1 MTDNVNRLLVVDD
14 QEDILDFVAQVAESM
29 DYAVAVAASA
39 EDFRRRL
46 NQFGPTLIVLDL
58 QMPGTDGIELLRF
71 LGRQSVRVPVV
82 ISSGMDARVLA
93 SAERFGRTVGLD
105 ITGVLQKPL
114 MLAQLEDVLS
124 RHKRL
129 ERTIEAGEFARAVDR
144 GQLVLHYQPKLGR
157 TPEGWAPSGV
167 EALLRWNHPELG
179 LVYPDRFIPLAESSG
194 LIAAATDWVL
204 QEGVRQVGEWRARGI
219 ELGLAVNMSPRL
231 VTDLDFPDRLADLLD
246 AHGVANSMLTLE
258 LTETAALEHPART
271 MDILSRLRVKEF
283 GLSLDDFGTGYSS
296 LTQLYR
302 MPFNELKIDKSLG
315 MELGKSREAETMVRS
330 LVGLAHG
337 LGLAVCAEGVET
349 REALQFLTDAGCD
362 FAQGY
367 HIGRPMVA
375 DAIPD
380 HVAEAKRAQHGTA

>member
-29 DYAVAVAASA
+29 DYAVAVASSA
-39 EDFRRRL
+39 EDCCRQL
-46 NQFGPTLIVLDL
+46 HEFGPTLIVLDL
-58 QMPGTDGIELLRF
+58 QMPGTDGIELLRY
-71 LGRQSVRVPVV
+71 LGRQSVRVPVL
-82 ISSGMDARVLA
+82 ISSGMDARVLS
-93 SAERFGRTVGLD
+93 SAERFGRSVGLD

-114 MLAQLEDVLS
+114 MLAELEALLS

-129 ERTIEAGEFARAVDR
+129 ERTLEAGEFARAVDR

-157 TPEGWAPSGV
+157 AAEGWRPSGV

-204 QEGVRQVGEWRARGI
+204 QEGVRQVGEWRACGI
-219 ELGLAVNMSPRL
+219 ELRLAVNMSPKL
-231 VTDLDFPDRLADLLD
+231 VTDLDFPDRLADLL
-246 AHGVANSMLTLE
+246 AANKVANSMLTLE
-258 LTETAALEHPART
+258 LTETAALESPTRT
-271 MDILSRLRVKEF
+271 MDILTRLRVKDF

-349 REALQFLTDAGCD
+349 PEALQFLADAGCD

-367 HIGRPMVA
+367 HIGRPMTA
-375 DAIPD
+375 DAIPH
-380 HVAEAKRAQHGTA
+380 HVAATERRQLRIA